1 MMPAVFTKT
10 DLMHYNLTMSTKAN
24 PIQFSV
30 LILHWRAEQ
39 YLQTCLEAMDA
50 QTYKDFEVLL
60 LDNGN
65 EIPLALDFADDLL
78 TCLLKSCGRKRTWVL
93 QRGGI
98 ITWLVLQGGAGI
110 WFCSMRMLFQIQTG
124 WQTSMK
130 LCKQIQIISSHRD

>member
-1 MMPAVFTKT
+1 MPAVFTKT

-65 EIPLALDFADDLL
+65 EIPLALDFADDFADLSI
-78 TCLLKSCGRKRTWVL
+78 KVL
-93 QRGGI
+93 RSEKNLGFA
-98 ITWLVLQGGAGI
+98 AGE
-110 WFCSMRMLFQIQTG
+110 
-124 WQTSMK
+124 
-130 LCKQIQIISSHRD
+130 